1 MRKNY
6 MKISVL
12 SVAAVLGVWIL
23 GSALNC
29 FNPTFIPSVKDVLDA
44 FWNLWE
50 NGYKGYPLMYHIV
63 ASMRRL
69 GIAMVLVFI
78 AGTALGIA
86 CGMNR
91 KILAAVDPFIQFYR
105 ALPPLAYN
113 TLIVLWMGIGDGSKI
128 MLLFLSGFAPLF
140 IQVVFGVQ
148 KVPQDRIFRDV
159 ILPSVLP
166 DILTGLRTAV
176 GVSYATLVAAEM
188 IASASGLA

>member
-50 NGYKGYPLMYHIV
+50 NGYKGYPLMYHIA

-69 GIAMVLVFI
+69 
-78 AGTALGIA
+78 GTALGIA

-140 IQVVFGVQ
+140 IQVVF
-148 KVPQDRIFRDV
+148 
-159 ILPSVLP
+159 
-166 DILTGLRTAV
+166 
-176 GVSYATLVAAEM
+176 
-188 IASASGLA
+188 

>member
-1 MRKNY
+1 MKKNY

-29 FNPTFIPSVKDVLDA
+29 FNPTFIPSVKDVLNA

-91 KILAAVDPFIQFYR
+91 KILSALDPFIF
-105 ALPPLAYN
+105 
-113 TLIVLWMGIGDGSKI
+113 
-128 MLLFLSGFAPLF
+128 F
-140 IQVVFGVQ
+140 
-148 KVPQDRIFRDV
+148 
-159 ILPSVLP
+159 
-166 DILTGLRTAV
+166 
-176 GVSYATLVAAEM
+176 
-188 IASASGLA
+188 